1 MIVAAER
8 ELAAGRGDVWGFLA
22 EPFHLAD
29 WLPGVAGVQPDR
41 RGFSVGARWQIRGT
55 RWTNPFTG
63 RRPMEQLLVVRAI
76 DPYERFAFHLVAD
89 RLDVEVR
96 LHALAPERTAVSVA
110 IEGPWLLGGRR
121 GLARRSVD
129 RLHALLQTAAA

>member
-1 MIVAAER
+1 MIAAAER
-8 ELAAGRGDVWGFLA
+8 ELPAGRGDVWRFLA
-22 EPFHLAD
+22 EPYHLSD

-41 RGFSVGARWQIRGT
+41 RGFAVGARWQIRGS

-76 DPYERFAFHLVAD
+76 EPYERFAFHLVAD

-96 LHALAPERTAVSVA
+96 LHARAADRTAVAVA

-121 GLARRSVD
+121 SLARKAAE